1 MMNWVLLIIAIT
13 FEVLGTTFMKLS
25 RGFTRP
31 GATVVMFVAY
41 AIGLSLMNLVLK
53 KMDVSI
59 VYAIW
64 SGVGTAMVAVIG
76 FLWFKEP
83 VTAIKIISITLIIF
97 GVIGLNISASPK

>member
-1 MMNWVLLIIAIT
+1 MNWVLLFIAIT

-25 RGFTRP
+25 RGFSRP
-31 GATVVMFVAY
+31 GATVGMFLAY
-41 AIGLSLMNLVLK
+41 GVGLALMNLVLK
-53 KMDVSI
+53 RMDVSI

-64 SGVGTAMVAVIG
+64 SGAGTAMVAVIG

-97 GVIGLNISASPK
+97 GVIGLNIGAGHK

>member
-1 MMNWVLLIIAIT
+1 M

-25 RGFTRP
+25 RGFVRP
-31 GATVVMFVAY
+31 GPTVGMFLAY
-41 AIGLSLMNLVLK
+41 GIGLALMNLVLK
-53 KMDVSI
+53 RMDVSI

-83 VTAIKIISITLIIF
+83 VTAIKIISITFIIF
-97 GVIGLNISASPK
+97 GVIGLNIGASPK